1 MAGLKKPVK
10 KRDDSKPGTV
20 LVIFLVFFILL
31 SIGLGVW
38 GYYGYAGQDQLRTS
52 AKNDAAKA
60 QAAGLA
66 ESFWK
71 ATANELRVATGHPLD
86 ANDVPTFAGDRKDL
100 LEEGGKYAQGFAA
113 REAIKKMI
121 EDNGKTL
128 GGFVDADKRY
138 AKNFRDENARLN
150 NDLKKTQEL
159 LTSAL
164 GERDA
169 AEKKFLLLSTKQD
182 NHWKTA
188 LANIKKDGEAA
199 VAANAARTAEMQKQ
213 FELNQQLEEKIKELN
228 DKSEE
233 NDRKFNL
240 TIKRLQKEL
249 AKFEE
254 QRGDVAAGAVAPR
267 SGSDGIHALLL
278 DISQGKPLWDNPLG
292 RISRVDLLERQVY
305 ISLGAAHGVKPE
317 LTFNVFG
324 VGPNGRADKNLK
336 GTIEVIRVIDA
347 NTSLARITSIYDK
360 EGNEIAFGD
369 ATLGRISREAENPMK
384 EGDLLFNMFW
394 GARIAIGG
402 YVPFGGA
409 VSKSPAEQMRQQ
421 ANLMFFLQRQGMIV
435 DAYLDLIDGKVKGDG
450 MTSRT
455 RYLIRGL
462 EQKLEKLTADTE
474 PKKQKE
480 DADKEEVKRKE
491 EQPKNGAAM
500 SPEERL
506 KMLDAAFA
514 AMRKEA
520 VDKGV
525 FIISAENF
533 FSVIGYRP
541 PRSSQSAEVSGYRPT
556 PLFAGPGIQPA
567 AVEQK
572 KGNDLEKMP

>member
-31 SIGLGVW
+31 SIGVGVW
-38 GYYGYAGQDQLRTS
+38 GYYGYAGQEELRKKAS
-52 AKNDAAKA
+52 SDAAVAKAAKNLERYWRYIASD
-60 QAAGLA
+60 
-66 ESFWK
+66 
-71 ATANELRVATGHPLD
+71 LRVSQGYTLEADDLASFNDNRKEFFAD
-86 ANDVPTFAGDRKDL
+86 AEWSKEPSRESVKKII
-100 LEEGGKYAQGFAA
+100 EENAK
-113 REAIKKMI
+113 
-121 EDNGKTL
+121 NL
-128 GGFVDADKRY
+128 GGFVDNDKRY
-138 AKNFRDENARLN
+138 AKNYRDENARLGK
-150 NDLKKTQEL
+150 DLKDTQAL
-159 LTSAL
+159 LATAV

-169 AEKKFLLLSTKQD
+169 AEKKFQLLSTKQD
-182 NHWKTA
+182 NYWKTA
-188 LANIKKDGEAA
+188 LLNIKKDGEAA
-199 VAANAARTAEMQKQ
+199 VKANSDRTAEMQKQ

-228 DKSEE
+228 EKSEE
-233 NDRKFNL
+233 DDRKFNL

-249 AKFEE
+249 SKFEE
-254 QRGDVAAGAVAPR
+254 QRGDVVAGAVAPKA
-267 SGSDGIHALLL
+267 GGDGIHALLL
-278 DISQGKPLWDNPLG
+278 DISQGKPLWDSPLG

-305 ISLGAAHGVKPE
+305 ISLGASHGVKPE

-394 GARIAIGG
+394 GARVAIGG

-409 VSKSPAEQMRQQ
+409 LSKSPAEQMRQQ
-421 ANLMFFLQRQGMIV
+421 ANLMNFLQRQGMIV
-435 DAYLDLIDGKVKGDG
+435 DAYLDLIDGQVKGDG

-462 EQKLEKLTADTE
+462 EQKLEKMNGGDA
-474 PKKQKE
+474 KKEKE
-480 DADKEEVKRKE
+480 EGDKEVAKKE

-506 KMLDAAFA
+506 KLLDAAFA
-514 AMRKEA
+514 GMRKEA

-541 PRSSQSAEVSGYRPT
+541 PRSALTAEVSGYRPT
-556 PLFAGPGIQPA
+556 ALFAGPGVLPA
-567 AVEQK
+567 GAEQK
-572 KGNDLEKMP
+572 KVNDQEKMP